1 MIRTAPEGKWFI
13 VGAWAIALGLVLV
26 AALRGSP
33 LWWAVAVL
41 WFAVAIWVIAFFRDP
56 ERRWSLGDRLIVAP
70 ADGKVVSVR
79 ETDEPAFFSG
89 PALRISIF
97 MNVFDCHVNRYPA
110 DGTVAYRHYNA
121 GRFLHAAS
129 EKSSLDNEQSSVG
142 LTTPRGKVLVRQIA
156 GLIAR
161 RIVTD
166 HPVGTVVRQGQRMG
180 MIRFGSRVD
189 LFLPVGTR
197 ALVRVGDT
205 TRVGVTV
212 VAEWS

>member
-1 MIRTAPEGKWFI
+1 MRVAPEGRGFI
-13 VGAWAIALGLVLV
+13 AGAWLIA
-26 AALRGSP
+26 AALIWAAVARGGP
-33 LWWAVAVL
+33 LWWAAAGVWLPLAV
-41 WFAVAIWVIAFFRDP
+41 WVVAFFRDP
-56 ERRWSLGDRLIVAP
+56 ERRWNLGERIVVAP
-70 ADGKVVSVR
+70 ADGKVVSVV
-79 ETDEPAFFSG
+79 EAEEPAFLG
-89 PALRISIF
+89 APALRISIF
-97 MNVFDCHVNRYPA
+97 MNVFDCHVNRYPT

-121 GRFLHAAS
+121 GKFLHAAS

-189 LFLPVGTR
+189 LFLPLGTR
-197 ALVRVGDT
+197 ATVRTGDA
-205 TRVGVTV
+205 TRAGVTV
-212 VAEWS
+212 VAEWT

>member
-13 VGAWAIALGLVLV
+13 VGAWLIAAVLFWI
-26 AALRGSP
+26 AASRGGAG
-33 LWWAVAVL
+33 WWAAAIGWLALAV
-41 WFAVAIWVIAFFRDP
+41 WVVAFFRDP
-56 ERRWSLGDRLIVAP
+56 ERRWNLGDRIVVAP
-70 ADGKVVSVR
+70 ADGKVVSVT
-79 ETDEPAFFSG
+79 ETDEPAFFG
-89 PALRISIF
+89 GRAVRISIF
-97 MNVFDCHVNRYPA
+97 MNVFDCHVNRYPTG
-110 DGTVAYRHYNA
+110 GTVAYRHYHA
-121 GRFLHAAS
+121 GKFLHAAS

-142 LTTPRGKVLVRQIA
+142 LTTSRGKVLVRQIA

-166 HPVGTVVRQGQRMG
+166 HPVGTVVRQGQRLG

-197 ALVRVGDT
+197 PTVRVGDT